1 MTGNGF
7 DAFAR
12 RAAAATTR
20 RASLLA
26 LGGTVL
32 AAAPMP
38 RAAEARRGCRKKIAK
53 TCKRKIDTMCEG
65 FEIDCR
71 NMVVAYCNFIHPSD
85 PQQALQCDNNLKP
98 CCTPLLSCDV
108 RSNHECL
115 LSKFV

>member
-1 MTGNGF
+1 MTGPGF

-12 RAAAATTR
+12 RAAAVTTR

-32 AAAPMP
+32 AAAPAP

-53 TCKRKIDTMCEG
+53 TCKRKIETMCER
-65 FEIDCR
+65 FEAECR
-71 NMVVAYCNFIHPSD
+71 RMVIAYCNFKYPSD
-85 PQQALQCDNNLKP
+85 PQQALQCEANLLG
-98 CCTPLLSCDV
+98 CCTALLTCDV